1 MLKNLISNIKK
12 VFSLEKIERNGIT
25 IKGSNLRIIEEEI
38 LVVIFKTIEL
48 SNTKTVNLNNSNFLY
63 QHKWKNEDSIKEF
76 EEFMFE
82 YLKSDKIR
90 NIFCNNPKKTRYK
103 KHRINYIKQYI
114 KDYTWKTIQQ

>member
-25 IKGSNLRIIEEEI
+25 IKGSNLGIIEEEI